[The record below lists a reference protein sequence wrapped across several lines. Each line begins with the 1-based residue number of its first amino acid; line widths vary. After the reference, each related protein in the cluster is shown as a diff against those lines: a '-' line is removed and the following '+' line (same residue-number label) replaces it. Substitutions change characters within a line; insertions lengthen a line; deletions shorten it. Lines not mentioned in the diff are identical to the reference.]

1 MKILRK
7 LPGAPAPTKAAR
19 VNTMSNDKYMNSLA
33 IVADTPI
40 SLKGDDPPWK
50 KITADQH
57 AKVGDAGRAAAKEKA
72 RVRAI
77 PVIELYKNGASNE
90 DIAAATGIPAK
101 TVRDIISRYTKSG
114 KVKITPS
121 KEDLRLA
128 ELFNSGM
135 SYKDMAELM
144 NFTGGALSSKLYKI
158 RRMGLIGKREI

>member
-1 MKILRK
+1 
-7 LPGAPAPTKAAR
+7 
-19 VNTMSNDKYMNSLA
+19 MSIDKYMNSIA

-40 SLKGDDPPWK
+40 SLKSGDPPMEK
-50 KITADQH
+50 KATDSH
-57 AKVGDAGRAAAKEKA
+57 AKVGDAGRAASKEKA

-90 DIAAATGIPAK
+90 EIAAATGIPAK
-101 TVRDIISRYTKSG
+101 TVGGIIGRYIKSG
-114 KVKITPS
+114 QVEITPS

-128 ELFNSGM
+128 ELFNSGT

-158 RRMGLIGKREI
+158 RRMGLIGKRTQ